1 MPNKLFILNNILLP
15 IIKLTVYR
23 SKNLGNIM
31 NKKIIFTIIAL
42 FSILPFTANAQYSPN
57 GIYAVLEAGTVQNK
71 VALSGDLAGLAKT
84 ENSSG
89 SFGAAIGYRALVSN
103 NLIFGGELNIASTN
117 ASNTVNDGVSVRAYE
132 GDLISGLYLTGG
144 VLLSRETNAMIYA
157 LIGVSSTKGDSTLE
171 NLGTGNI
178 QSIEESGEGFSFGAA
193 VEFGLTDNF
202 GVRAKMIHTKY
213 NEGDSADLRISDTS
227 IMGGLVIKF

>member
-1 MPNKLFILNNILLP
+1 MNIILLITILNVP
-15 IIKLTVYR
+15 Q
-23 SKNLGNIM
+23 SKFLENIM
-31 NKKIIFTIIAL
+31 NKKIIISIATL
-42 FSILPFTANAQYSPN
+42 LSILPFTAYAQYSPE

-71 VALSGDLAGLAKT
+71 VDLSGDLTGLAKT

-89 SFGAAIGYRALVSN
+89 SFGAALGYRAIVGSDF
-103 NLIFGGELNIASTN
+103 IVGGELNIASTS
-117 ASNTVNDGVSVRAYE
+117 ASNTVNDGVSVRRYE

-144 VLLSRETNAMIYA
+144 YLLSRETNAMIYA

-178 QSIEESGEGFSFGAA
+178 QAIEESGEGFSFGAA

-202 GVRAKMIHTKY
+202 GVRAKMLHTKY
-213 NEGDSADLRISDTS
+213 NEGDDPDLRISDTS